1 MTEREAS
8 LLLEITDLR
17 SENDRLTDERD
28 ELLWR
33 LEEAREKNRQ
43 ESYHNLQS
51 GTRG

>member
-8 LLLEITDLR
+8 LMLKIDK
-17 SENDRLTDERD
+17 LTEERD

-33 LEEAREKNRQ
+33 LEEAAEKNRQ